1 MLRLLLPLCFS
12 LFLVMLIG
20 GRDHGQLRP
29 GLLSAQQNRMATAAA
44 PQPPSPPPALTP
56 VQTSVEPAIEP
67 ALRKAAF
74 TRPLPEDRL
83 PLSLPLVRPDSSP
96 PEVRVVASPLTETL
110 DGQEIRFIRAR
121 SVNVREG
128 PSTQTDVIGQL
139 AQGEAILVLWTED
152 NGWAHVLV
160 EGDGIAGY
168 VKADLLTP

>member
-1 MLRLLLPLCFS
+1 
-12 LFLVMLIG
+12 MLIG
-20 GRDHGQLRP
+20 GRDYGQLRP
-29 GLLSAQQNRMATAAA
+29 GLIAVQQGHAASAAVVQPLS
-44 PQPPSPPPALTP
+44 PSPAVTQ
-56 VQTSVEPAIEP
+56 VQTRVEPAIEP
-67 ALRKAAF
+67 DLRQAAF
-74 TRPLPEDRL
+74 IRPLPDDRL
-83 PLSLPLVRPDSSP
+83 PLSLPLVRPDISP

-160 EGDGIAGY
+160 EGDGFAGY

>member
-1 MLRLLLPLCFS
+1 M
-12 LFLVMLIG
+12 
-20 GRDHGQLRP
+20 
-29 GLLSAQQNRMATAAA
+29 
-44 PQPPSPPPALTP
+44 
-56 VQTSVEPAIEP
+56 EPAREA
-67 ALRKAAF
+67 ALRKVAF

>member
-1 MLRLLLPLCFS
+1 M
-12 LFLVMLIG
+12 
-20 GRDHGQLRP
+20 RP

-44 PQPPSPPPALTP
+44 PQPTSPPPALTP
-56 VQTSVEPAIEP
+56 VQTSVEPAREA
-67 ALRKAAF
+67 ALRKVAF

-83 PLSLPLVRPDSSP
+83 PLSLPLVHPDSSP
-96 PEVRVVASPLTETL
+96 PEVRVVASPLTDTL

-168 VKADLLTP
+168 VKSDLLTP

>member
-1 MLRLLLPLCFS
+1 M
-12 LFLVMLIG
+12 
-20 GRDHGQLRP
+20 RP

-44 PQPPSPPPALTP
+44 PQPTSPPPALTP

-67 ALRKAAF
+67 DLRKAAF

-83 PLSLPLVRPDSSP
+83 PLSLPLVHPDSSP

-168 VKADLLTP
+168 VKSDLLTP

>member
-1 MLRLLLPLCFS
+1 M
-12 LFLVMLIG
+12 
-20 GRDHGQLRP
+20 
-29 GLLSAQQNRMATAAA
+29 
-44 PQPPSPPPALTP
+44 
-56 VQTSVEPAIEP
+56 EPAREA

>member
-1 MLRLLLPLCFS
+1 
-12 LFLVMLIG
+12 MLIG
-20 GRDHGQLRP
+20 GRDYGQLRP
-29 GLLSAQQNRMATAAA
+29 GLLAAQDGPTEFAAMAI
-44 PQPPSPPPALTP
+44 QPSTPLAIEP
-56 VQTSVEPAIEP
+56 VQTRVEPVSKP
-67 ALRKAAF
+67 DLRKAVF
-74 TRPLPEDRL
+74 TRPLPDDRL
-83 PLSLPLVRPDSSP
+83 PLSLPLVHPDISP

-128 PSTQTDVIGQL
+128 PSTRTDVLGQL